1 MWENFIELPTALIVD
16 HIFRFLNLKS
26 IALLERALT
35 SPDKLATFHSFLELC
50 PAFEGTVYVST
61 QMSKMRWLQKRRCR
75 IAKGVIYLE
84 QLKAAVDVDQIDEL
98 TLYVRKRL
106 IPNQIDMLSDVAYK
120 NISQVDISVDDQDRS
135 IMLEL
140 FSRLKNIRTL
150 SAPGNID
157 DWIEDAL
164 NSSTNSTSLESITL
178 KHIPTSQ
185 TTVAA
190 IVKHCPNLLSLEV
203 FRFADTHE
211 ALLTLSEHKLPKELL
226 GVSHALSEL
235 SITQAA
241 RCAHALSR
249 IRSLCTS
256 RASWPA
262 DLLLGLA
269 PYLTGLKGL
278 WLKSKIDHKLLP
290 LLAQHSLSLERVRI
304 CTHSSVTVEL
314 LAVLIQSN
322 RDSLTSLRINSDL
335 SIAKTMLLKE
345 LMPYCPHLQGLTYM

>member
-26 IALLERALT
+26 VALLERALT
-35 SPDKLATFHSFLELC
+35 SPDRLTTLHSFLELC

-120 NISQVDISVDDQDRS
+120 NISKVDISVDDQDRS
-135 IMLEL
+135 IMLKL
-140 FSRLKNIRTL
+140 FSRLKNMRTL
-150 SAPGNID
+150 SATGNID

-164 NSSTNSTSLESITL
+164 NSTDRTALEKITFNDF
-178 KHIPTSQ
+178 PTSH

-203 FRFADTHE
+203 FRFADTNE

-226 GVSHALSEL
+226 GVSHSLSDL
-235 SITQAA
+235 SVEQAD

-256 RASWPA
+256 KASWPA
-262 DLLLGLA
+262 DILLGLA

-278 WLKSKIDHKLLP
+278 WLKSSIDHKLLP

-314 LAVLIQSN
+314 LAVLIVSN

-335 SIAKTMLLKE
+335 SIAKTMLLTE
-345 LMPYCPHLQGLTYM
+345 LMPYCPHLKGLTYM